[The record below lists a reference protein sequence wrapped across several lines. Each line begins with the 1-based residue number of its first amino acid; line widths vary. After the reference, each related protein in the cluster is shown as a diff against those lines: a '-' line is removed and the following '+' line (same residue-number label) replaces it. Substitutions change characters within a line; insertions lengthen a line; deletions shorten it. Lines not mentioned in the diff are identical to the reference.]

1 LSGLECRK
9 RSSLR
14 SKRFRGVDEQR
25 KNGEDFRVF
34 FPREIGARAKKKKKQ
49 PLPPL
54 FFFGSRLTFWF
65 LGFSLLPNLTETL
78 ATQA

>member
-1 LSGLECRK
+1 LNAE
-9 RSSLR
+9 
-14 SKRFRGVDEQR
+14 RGVACVASASEGLMSKERMERIFGFLPVR
-25 KNGEDFRVF
+25 KLGQE
-34 FPREIGARAKKKKKQ
+34 PKKKKKQ